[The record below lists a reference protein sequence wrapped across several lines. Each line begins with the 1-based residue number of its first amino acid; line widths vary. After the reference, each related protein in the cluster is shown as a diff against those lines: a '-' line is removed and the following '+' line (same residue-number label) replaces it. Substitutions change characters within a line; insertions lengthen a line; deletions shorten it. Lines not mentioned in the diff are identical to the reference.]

1 MSDITTTHSID
12 IDAPATRV
20 WHALT
25 TPDEIERWFFGVRTE
40 SDWREGGALVH
51 RGELQGKP
59 YEDKGEIVR
68 IEPPTL
74 LVHTHWSDVSGL
86 PDDPQHYQR
95 VTWSLEERD
104 GRTTLTVG
112 EDNLPS
118 DDAKRMS
125 DQSWPQ
131 ALGNLKTL
139 VEDS

>member
-1 MSDITTTHSID
+1 MTDITTTHSID

-95 VTWSLEERD
+95 VTWSLEEHD

-131 ALGNLKTL
+131 ALGNLKRL
-139 VEDS
+139 VEDG